1 MRQLEVRL
9 HGRIVGRII
18 ETRKGGRFA
27 YAPEIAAQ
35 RSGLPVLSLSM
46 PAKSRPFGESKTS
59 SWFEGLLP
67 EGQRRDDICRSL
79 GVSPY
84 DWIGLLSEIGWE
96 CAGAVQVFPEG
107 SAACHVGG
115 YRKVGVSNLAE
126 KLSSAVAH
134 LPHPGGETFRISLG
148 GFQDKVCVAM
158 PRIGEWPHVLPDD
171 IAFPEGDAPSTHIL
185 KPESPDYPG
194 SAEAE
199 AWALKVASHAARCSK
214 AALLKLDG
222 APNTVVVERFDRRGS
237 YPGKIERL
245 HQEDACQALGIPPS
259 RKYATEYAAK
269 GDDPAYRAIA
279 DLLAR
284 YSVNPQE
291 ELLELLRQMVVNVVI
306 GNWDAHAKN
315 ISLLYEDGSAPCVS
329 PLYDVLPIDAIEP
342 RTRLLSLRID
352 GRLDPGGITASSLL
366 SEAVTWGL
374 DEDACRSEI
383 ADCLSDIKRGIMTA
397 AEAYPNAAARYEGRV
412 MERIGRLGG

>member
-1 MRQLEVRL
+1 
-9 HGRIVGRII
+9 
-18 ETRKGGRFA
+18 
-27 YAPEIAAQ
+27 
-35 RSGLPVLSLSM
+35 
-46 PAKSRPFGESKTS
+46 
-59 SWFEGLLP
+59 
-67 EGQRRDDICRSL
+67 
-79 GVSPY
+79 
-84 DWIGLLSEIGWE
+84 
-96 CAGAVQVFPEG
+96 
-107 SAACHVGG
+107 
-115 YRKVGVSNLAE
+115 
-126 KLSSAVAH
+126 
-134 LPHPGGETFRISLG
+134 
-148 GFQDKVCVAM
+148 M

-171 IAFPEGDAPSTHIL
+171 IAFPEGGASSTHIL
-185 KPESPDYPG
+185 KPESPGYPG

-222 APNTVVVERFDRRGS
+222 APTTVVVERFDRRGS

-245 HQEDACQALGIPPS
+245 HQEDACQALGIPPRDACQALGIPPS

-315 ISLLYEDGSAPCVS
+315 ISLLYEDGSAPCVP

-383 ADCLSDIKRGIMTA
+383 ADCLSDIKR
-397 AEAYPNAAARYEGRV
+397 ES
-412 MERIGRLGG
+412 